1 MDRTEGA
8 RTIREAVG
16 IFFDSRHLHEAVDE
30 LLVGDFD
37 RSQLGLLAG
46 EYTVKSQ
53 LGEFYTQINA
63 SANQP
68 RGPSTA
74 FVAAQSVGDT
84 VHAYIGSLFFV
95 GTTVASGAIVASA
108 AVLGGGLLAA
118 VSGAAALG
126 VVGAVLS
133 MIIHQSDAEYLEEQV
148 DEGHLLLFVRTED
161 AAQESAALDVL
172 SKHGAFDAKI
182 YSAPAVHVDSP

>member
-30 LLVGDFD
+30 LLAGDFD

-46 EYTVKSQ
+46 EYSVKSQ

-68 RGPSTA
+68 RW
-74 FVAAQSVGDT
+74 
-84 VHAYIGSLFFV
+84 
-95 GTTVASGAIVASA
+95 
-108 AVLGGGLLAA
+108 
-118 VSGAAALG
+118 
-126 VVGAVLS
+126 
-133 MIIHQSDAEYLEEQV
+133 
-148 DEGHLLLFVRTED
+148 R
-161 AAQESAALDVL
+161 
-172 SKHGAFDAKI
+172 
-182 YSAPAVHVDSP
+182 